1 MISFLG
7 GCAASGAAASARRTR
22 SRVRIFAVISDG
34 FPGLRGSRA
43 EAGDSTKPCPQ
54 LRAPAGVPYRTVA
67 TKRNPLASSLLALA
81 LGVLVFAAGLALA
94 RQWLPEWRTGS
105 LPGKR

>member
-7 GCAASGAAASARRTR
+7 GCAASGAAASARRKERTR

-67 TKRNPLASSLLALA
+67 TKRNPLAPSLLALV
-81 LGVLVFAAGLALA
+81 LGVLVFAASLALA
-94 RQWLPEWRTGS
+94 RQWLPEWRA
-105 LPGKR
+105 